1 MKKSYFLLA
10 ILVIMIMSALVLVI
24 ITPSN
29 RWVCREGQW
38 QAQGEPNKPKPKKD
52 CVDEF
57 SIDIE
62 LKELDAIFNNTND
75 ENDEQMVKNENIN
88 VDDDELSE
96 VNQLVAVWP
105 QLNNFDLNQVI
116 TSPYQL
122 TGEAPGSWYFEA
134 SFPVVL
140 KNSQGDVIL
149 ETYAQAESDWMTTEM
164 VPFVIDLI
172 FEIDRE
178 QSGELILRKDNP
190 SGLVEH
196 DAQISYPIIL
206 TSSPEL

>member
-10 ILVIMIMSALVLVI
+10 ILGIMIISALVLVI
-24 ITPSN
+24 ATPSN

-38 QAQGEPNKPKPKKD
+38 RPQGRPVTPKPNQD

-57 SIDIE
+57 SIETE
-62 LKELDAIFNNTND
+62 LKELDVIFNNIND
-75 ENDEQMVKNENIN
+75 ENDDKAIESEDIALDN
-88 VDDDELSE
+88 DELLE
-96 VNQLVAVWP
+96 VDQSVSLWP
-105 QLNNFDLNQVI
+105 KLDNFNFNQVI

-134 SFPVVL
+134 SFPVLL

-149 ETYAQAESDWMTTEM
+149 ETYAQAEADWMTAEM

-178 QSGELILRKDNP
+178 QTGELILRKDNP
-190 SGLVEH
+190 SGLTEH
-196 DAQISYPIIL
+196 DAQISYPVIL
-206 TSSPEL
+206 NTSPDL